1 MRNPGGK
8 NYTLGSGKLYFAMFA
23 AGTQTPEGYR
33 YFGNTPEFTNTS
45 DHEELE
51 HFDSDNGQ
59 RFKDDSVTL
68 SNSSSGAFT
77 TDNISLENVAMY
89 YLGDVSQYAQ
99 LAATAKTETIK
110 AVKRGRY
117 YQLGV
122 TEANPAGTRHVT
134 NVEFKI
140 AAAEVAIPNNF
151 ELDLATGRFYVE
163 DDAPGI
169 APAGVELIVTYDQI
183 AYTQERVISKN
194 NSIVG
199 ALFFEATTQKG
210 LKFDYTWPYVKIS
223 PDGDYNLKSMED
235 WAAMSFTVEFLQKS
249 GYQTVYITDRGVA
262 APAP

>member
-8 NYTLGSGKLYFAMFA
+8 NYTLGSGKLYFAMYK

-33 YFGNTPEFTNTS
+33 YFGNTPEFTNS
-45 DHEELE
+45 SEHEELE

-68 SNSSSGAFT
+68 TNSSSGAFT

-89 YLGDVSQYAQ
+89 YLGDVSKYTQ
-99 LAATAKTETIK
+99 LAGTAVTETL

-122 TEANPAGTRHVT
+122 TEANPAGTRHIT
-134 NVEFKI
+134 NVNFKI
-140 AAAEVAIPNNF
+140 GVATVAIPDNI
-151 ELDLATGRFYVE
+151 ELDLETGRFYVE

-169 APAGVELIVTYDQI
+169 LAAGVDLIVTYDQV
-183 AYTQERVISKN
+183 AYTQDRIISKN

-199 ALFFEATTQKG
+199 ALFFECTSKKG

-235 WAAMSFTVEFLQKS
+235 WSAMSFTVEFLQKS
-249 GYQTVYITDRGVA
+249 GLETVYITDRGVA
-262 APAP
+262 TV